1 MPSFTRAAFAVPGRP
16 AGFVNDFANVLQPA
30 ERTSLE
36 GKLSAFNAS
45 TTIEI
50 AVVTVPSL
58 GGDEIAHASIQIFDA
73 WKIGKAKK
81 DNGVLVLVAPS
92 EHQAWIT
99 TGYGLEGAL
108 TDLQSS
114 WIVKNVMVPQFK
126 NGNYY
131 AGLNDGVDAIMA
143 AVEGE
148 ATIPSDDASKGSA
161 GNWGNFIWLIFFGI
175 LSLGRIFA
183 IFLGRT
189 KSWWM
194 GGVLG
199 ALGGLVVLLF
209 SSIGAGIAAIVGFAL
224 LGLLFDYLVSKSY
237 DRWKDRGGRGGG
249 PWMGGFGGGGGSGG
263 GGFGGFGGGRSGG
276 GGGGGSW

>member
-1 MPSFTRAAFAVPGRP
+1 
-16 AGFVNDFANVLQPA
+16 
-30 ERTSLE
+30 
-36 GKLSAFNAS
+36 
-45 TTIEI
+45 
-50 AVVTVPSL
+50 
-58 GGDEIAHASIQIFDA
+58 
-73 WKIGKAKK
+73 
-81 DNGVLVLVAPS
+81 
-92 EHQAWIT
+92 
-99 TGYGLEGAL
+99 
-108 TDLQSS
+108 
-114 WIVKNVMVPQFK
+114 
-126 NGNYY
+126 
-131 AGLNDGVDAIMA
+131 MA

-237 DRWKDRGGRGGG
+237 DRWKDRGGRAAVRG
-249 PWMGGFGGGGGSGG
+249 WAVSAEVAVRGG

>member
-1 MPSFTRAAFAVPGRP
+1 MRKALIAFAALGFAAVLMPSFTRAAFAVPGRP

-131 AGLNDGVDAIMA
+131 AGLNDG
-143 AVEGE
+143 
-148 ATIPSDDASKGSA
+148 
-161 GNWGNFIWLIFFGI
+161 
-175 LSLGRIFA
+175 
-183 IFLGRT
+183 
-189 KSWWM
+189 
-194 GGVLG
+194 GGCHH
-199 ALGGLVVLLF
+199 
-209 SSIGAGIAAIVGFAL
+209 
-224 LGLLFDYLVSKSY
+224 
-237 DRWKDRGGRGGG
+237 
-249 PWMGGFGGGGGSGG
+249 
-263 GGFGGFGGGRSGG
+263 GGGRRGG
-276 GGGGGSW
+276 DDSFGRRL